1 VSANSLPK
9 TDSFVNPLDAILHRL
24 EAHNGQPAKR
34 SGDGYSTRCPVHED
48 THASLSV
55 SEGDDGRVLIHCH
68 AGCTVE
74 AIMQVLGLPMADL
87 FDDRDQGPAPRQRRK
102 PTKTDPPKPSRKPD
116 YVYIDREGEPVHGT
130 LREAGKRFVQAR
142 ADAASP
148 TGWFYGLGDIEPVLY
163 RLPDVLQAV
172 ADGRTIY
179 VCEGEKDTDR
189 LRSLGL
195 CATTNPMGAGKWR
208 PQYTECLC
216 GADIVILPDNDAPGM
231 KHAEQV
237 ARSLHGVADR
247 VRVLLLPELPEKGD
261 VSDWL
266 DAGGTIEDLQAL
278 ADNCEAYTPPATAAT
293 VTTDAAALTDEVL
306 SALRDPTDSGNAA
319 LLVALHGDDLR
330 FDHQRQRWLVW
341 QGHWW
346 ADDGDGEVLRRAHDA
361 ARFRYRMIWDLFAEE
376 EGLKGAVKA
385 ALKAKE
391 HYKLTAA
398 LAIAKVLRPVADASP
413 WDVHPHLLG
422 VENGV
427 VDLRTGD
434 LSAGDRDQRITQ
446 HIPVSFD
453 PAAECPRW
461 ERFIREIAD
470 DRDDLAEYMRLAIGY
485 SVTGETREQCLFV
498 AHGRGATGKST
509 LTAALLSLAGPYGR
523 AASFEAFADP
533 PGHLESL
540 AVLAG
545 RRIVTA
551 GETRENTRLNEQR
564 LKSLSHGNDTLAA
577 AFKHGHEFTF
587 TPVCKLWLCLNHK
600 PRVNDDSTGF
610 WRSVRLLPFDRVF
623 DPAAEPDLADTLA
636 AERAG
641 ILAWVVRAAC
651 DWYAHGLQAVASV
664 QTATAAW
671 ERQENPLLD
680 WVEAALVLGDDCETS
695 TGDLWS
701 SYCRWAE
708 GENLSDKERLTRR
721 SFANRLTLRFGEST
735 PVRRSGKLVRVYKG
749 VGIEA

>member
-1 VSANSLPK
+1 MSATSLPNNGI
-9 TDSFVNPLDAILHRL
+9 SVNPLDLVLHRL

-34 SGDGYSTRCPVHED
+34 SGDGYTTRCPAHED

-55 SEGDDGRVLIHCH
+55 TEADDGRVLIYCH
-68 AGCTVE
+68 AGCTVQ
-74 AIMQVLGLPMADL
+74 AIMQALGLPMSDL
-87 FDDRDQGPAPRQRRK
+87 FPRREPERKRK
-102 PTKTDPPKPSRKPD
+102 PTPEPKPAPVPTYI
-116 YVYIDREGEPVHGT
+116 YVNADGEPVHAT
-130 LREAGKRFVQAR
+130 IRQPGKRFAQAR
-142 ADAASP
+142 PNPDAPS
-148 TGWFYGLGDIEPVLY
+148 GWVFGLAGLQPVLY
-163 RLPDVLQAV
+163 RLPEVMQAV

-179 VCEGEKDTDR
+179 VCEGEKDADN
-189 LRSLGL
+189 LCALGL
-195 CATTNPMGAGKWR
+195 TATTNPMGACKWR
-208 PQYTECLC
+208 KQYTECLR
-216 GADIVILPDNDAPGM
+216 GADVVVLPDHDEPGEA
-231 KHAEQV
+231 HGQQV
-237 ARSLHGVADR
+237 ATALHGVADR
-247 VRVLLLPELPEKGD
+247 VRVLHLPDLPAGGD

-266 DAGGTIEDLQAL
+266 DRGGTIEDLQAL
-278 ADNCEAYTPPATAAT
+278 VDECEAYTPPATTAT

-319 LLVALHGDDLR
+319 LLVALHGHDLR

-361 ARFRYRMIWDLFAEE
+361 ARFRYKMIWDIFAAE

-427 VDLRTGD
+427 IDLRSGD

-461 ERFIREIAD
+461 ERFIQEIAD

-485 SVTGETREQCLFV
+485 SFTAETREQCLFV

-551 GETRENTRLNEQR
+551 GETRENTGLNEQR

-641 ILAWVVRAAC
+641 ILTWVVRAAR

-680 WVEAALVLGDDCETS
+680 WVEAALVLGDDCETA

-708 GENLSDKERLTRR
+708 SENLSDKERLTRR

-735 PVRRSGKLVRVYKG
+735 PVRRNGKLVRVYKG